1 MHFGFFKFKSVD
13 KSNLMANS
21 YTTIKDLI
29 RFLDDVNRGK
39 QIERKEFDFFKLTE
53 DLDDVLDKYY
63 ISFKNNGE
71 LRVQVAYNYN
81 LIKDMS
87 FPESK
92 EVFFRVKDLANHTKP
107 KYSNEQY
114 NSYALFIHSYLM
126 RNFKEKLGLNVE
138 VKRKKITIK
147 NKNIFE
153 VLKRVNL
160 EIDFLK
166 EDVNVTDFIYVLTG
180 ASEKQIHLNIDNR
193 SFHYLLSK
201 IKEYFFN
208 FSYTAVAETNK
219 IYSKGGKVIKAKT
232 LRNSKSEYPKH
243 KDNIDRI
250 LNNFI

>member
-1 MHFGFFKFKSVD
+1 LHFGFFKFKSVD

-39 QIERKEFDFFKLTE
+39 QIKRKESDFFKLTK

-63 ISFKNNGE
+63 ISFKNNDE
-71 LRVQVAYNYN
+71 LREQVAYNYN

>member
-29 RFLDDVNRGK
+29 RFLDDINRGK
-39 QIERKEFDFFKLTE
+39 QIKRKEFDFFKLTE
-53 DLDDVLDKYY
+53 DLDDVLNKYY

-92 EVFFRVKDLANHTKP
+92 EAFFRVKDFSNHTKT

-126 RNFKEKLGLNVE
+126 RNFEERLKKVNNLKNVITDYE
-138 VKRKKITIK
+138 NPYPEYFNSYGYEIYKDFTSTIK
-147 NKNIFE
+147 KEIVLAEMSFLVDQLKKDGLMNTDKTLISIF
-153 VLKRVNL
+153 N
-160 EIDFLK
+160 FM
-166 EDVNVTDFIYVLTG
+166 
-180 ASEKQIHLNIDNR
+180 
-193 SFHYLLSK
+193 
-201 IKEYFFN
+201 IKEFDTN
-208 FSYTAVAETNK
+208 FGTATKFKSHITPELHLP
-219 IYSKGGKVIKAKT
+219 IYEEIKK
-232 LRNSKSEYPKH
+232 RYVSVPK
-243 KDNIDRI
+243 
-250 LNNFI
+250 

>member
-21 YTTIKDLI
+21 YTTIKNLI
-29 RFLDDVNRGK
+29 TFLDDVFNDK
-39 QIERKEFDFFKLTE
+39 KITRKESDFFKLTK
-53 DLDDVLDKYY
+53 DLDDVLHKYY

-71 LRVQVAYNYN
+71 LREQVAYNYN

-92 EVFFRVKDLANHTKP
+92 EVFFHVKDLANHTKP